1 MKRPFRGRARDE
13 RSRRALQRS
22 LRIVRPHL
30 RGKAALIVLGMVALL
45 ADVVFRVLEPWPLK
59 FIVDSVSASLG
70 ATAGAASGI
79 PEATVGL
86 LVACASLLVGLI
98 ALRALAAYVSTV
110 AFALVGSRVA
120 TELRGRVFA
129 HLQALSPRYHA
140 ATSSGDVVQRLVGDI
155 GRLQEV
161 AVTAGLPLVGNIM
174 TLAVLIVVMAIMD
187 PLLTVVVV
195 GAALAYLITSRR
207 SSKRITEASRTTRK
221 GEGDLADTAAETFGA
236 IRVIQA
242 YGLEDRFG
250 NGFAKGNDA
259 ALTEGVKS
267 RRLAAGLER
276 RTDLIVGVATALVL
290 FGGGWQVLQGG
301 MTPGDLVVFVAYLK
315 LAMRPLK
322 DLAKFTGRIA
332 RAAASGERVADL
344 LDEPIEIADAP
355 HAVPLPAIS
364 GDVWFD
370 RIHVDDGR
378 GRRLFEDLTL
388 RIPAG
393 QHVCMLGPS
402 GAGKSTLAGLL
413 VRTADPA
420 AGHVRLDG
428 VSLSQATVTSVRG
441 SVSLLLQESVL
452 FADTIRENI
461 RLGRLDATDAEVE
474 AAARRSFAH
483 EFIAS
488 LPEGYG
494 TVLGARG
501 DTLSGGQRQ
510 RIAIARALLRD
521 TPVVV
526 LDEATTGLDPRS
538 RAQVS
543 ASLRELTR
551 GRTTISITHD
561 ATQALAADRVVWL
574 EGGRI
579 VEDGAPD
586 ELMAQSDSRVRQ
598 WVEHARDQ
606 DQDAA
611 LGGEPV
617 GS

>member
-1 MKRPFRGRARDE
+1 MKRPFRH
-13 RSRRALQRS
+13 RRPESDRPLRRS
-22 LRIVRPHL
+22 LQIVRPHL
-30 RGKAALIVLGMVALL
+30 RGKIGLVVLGLVALL

-59 FIVDSVSASLG
+59 FVVDSVSASLG
-70 ATAGAASGI
+70 ASTGAAAGI
-79 PEATVGL
+79 PQATIGL

-98 ALRALAAYVSTV
+98 ALRAVAAYVSTV

-161 AVTAGLPLVGNIM
+161 AVTAGLPLVGNIL
-174 TLAVLIVVMAIMD
+174 TLVVLVVVMSIMD
-187 PLLTVVVV
+187 PLLTLVVVA
-195 GAALAYLITSRR
+195 AALAYLLTSRS
-207 SSKRITEASRTTRK
+207 SSKKITAASRTTRK
-221 GEGDLADTAAETFGA
+221 GEGALADTAAETFGA

-242 YGLEDRFG
+242 YGLEQRFG
-250 NGFAKGNDA
+250 GGFARGNDK
-259 ALTEGVKS
+259 ALTEGVRS

-290 FGGGWQVLQGG
+290 FGGGWQVLSGS

-344 LDEPIEIADAP
+344 LDEPVEIADAP
-355 HAVPLPAIS
+355 GAEPLPRIR

-370 RIHVDDGR
+370 GVEVVDGR
-378 GRRLFEDLTL
+378 GQPLVTDFTL
-388 RIPAG
+388 RVPAG
-393 QHVCMLGPS
+393 QHLCMLGPS

-413 VRTADPA
+413 VRTADPV

-428 VSLSQATVTSVRG
+428 VSVSGATVASVRG
-441 SVSLLLQESVL
+441 AVSLLLQESVL
-452 FADTIRENI
+452 FADTVRENI
-461 RLGRLDATDAEVE
+461 RFGRLDATDDEVE
-474 AAARRSFAH
+474 EAARRAMADDFVRA
-483 EFIAS
+483 
-488 LPEGYG
+488 LPDGYD

-510 RIAIARALLRD
+510 RLAIARAMLRD
-521 TPVVV
+521 APVVV

-543 ASLRELTR
+543 ESLAELTH
-551 GRTTISITHD
+551 GRTVISITHD
-561 ATQALAADRVVWL
+561 VAQALSADRVVWL

-579 VEDGAPD
+579 VEDGTPA
-586 ELMAQSDSRVRQ
+586 ELMAQPDSRLGAWAQ
-598 WVEHARDQ
+598 HAV
-606 DQDAA
+606 AA
-611 LGGEPV
+611 SAGSPATV
-617 GS
+617 GAGA

>member
-1 MKRPFRGRARDE
+1 MSRRGRANVP
-13 RSRRALQRS
+13 SQRALARS
-22 LRIVRPHL
+22 LLIVKPHL
-30 RGKAALIVLGMVALL
+30 RGKAGLITLGLVALL

-59 FIVDSVSASLG
+59 FVVDSVSASLG
-70 ATAGAASGI
+70 ATAGAAAGI

-129 HLQALSPRYHA
+129 HLQSLSPRYHA

-161 AVTAGLPLVGNIM
+161 AVTAGLPLVGNIV
-174 TLAVLIVVMAIMD
+174 TLVVLTVVMSLMD
-187 PLLTVVVV
+187 PLLTLVVV
-195 GAALAYLITSRR
+195 AAAVAYLVTSRR
-207 SSKRITEASRTTRK
+207 SSRKITAASRTTRK
-221 GEGDLADTAAETFGA
+221 GEGALADTAAETFGA
-236 IRVIQA
+236 IRVVQA

-250 NGFAKGNDA
+250 GGFARGNDK
-259 ALTEGVKS
+259 ALTEGVRS

-290 FGGGWQVLQGG
+290 FGGGWQVLSGS

-315 LAMRPLK
+315 LAMRPLR

-344 LDEPIEIADAP
+344 LDEPVEIADAP
-355 HAVPLPAIS
+355 HAAPLPRLR
-364 GDVWFD
+364 GEVWFD
-370 RIHVDDGR
+370 RIDLDDGR
-378 GRRLFEDLTL
+378 GRPLVRDLSL

-393 QHVCMLGPS
+393 QHICMLGPS

-413 VRTADPA
+413 VRTADPV

-428 VSLSQATVTSVRG
+428 VSVTQATVASVR
-441 SVSLLLQESVL
+441 SAVSLLLQESVL
-452 FADTIRENI
+452 FADTVRENI
-461 RLGRLDATDAEVE
+461 RLGRLDATDEEVE
-474 AAARRSFAH
+474 HAARRAMAH
-483 EFIAS
+483 EFVSA
-488 LPEGYG
+488 LPQGYD
-494 TVLGARG
+494 TVLGNRG

-521 TPVVV
+521 APVVV
-526 LDEATTGLDPRS
+526 LDEATTGLDPQS

-543 ASLRELTR
+543 ASLAELAA
-551 GRTTISITHD
+551 GRTVISITHD
-561 ATQALAADRVVWL
+561 VTQALAADRVVWL
-574 EGGRI
+574 EDGRI
-579 VEDGAPD
+579 VEDGEPG
-586 ELMAQSDSRVRQ
+586 ELLARSSSRLHR
-598 WVEHARDQ
+598 WVERARRAQ
-606 DQDAA
+606 TPVALAA
-611 LGGEPV
+611 GAER
-617 GS
+617 